1 MKHNSTL
8 PTSHPTAPSARRQG
22 FIFEVALPI
31 AKVVDASKRM
41 EVKLWNHR

>member
-8 PTSHPTAPSARRQG
+8 ATCHPTAPQARRQEV
-22 FIFEVALPI
+22 IFEVALFV

-41 EVKLWNHR
+41 EVKLWTHH